1 MTWWQS
7 SLKVPN
13 QAFPYAALL
22 LGAALAGLALL
33 ALPVVAGE
41 PSAAAGDEPVET
53 EGGWAGLSTANK
65 VFFCIAFFF
74 SALFVWQFIMT
85 MIGLAGSGA
94 DVEVDADVGG
104 DVDVDADV
112 GDVDA
117 GGDVEADAGDTG
129 GADAAAAEGDTA
141 LSFKLL
147 SLRSV
152 VAGGTLFGWA
162 GALYLYNGT
171 PLDTALVYALAWA
184 FGGALIVAVLMYLM
198 RRLQETGTPRLA
210 TCVGRPATVYMDIP
224 ESGAGKGRTM
234 VSGAVSS
241 VPARS
246 AGGNALKAGTPVRVT
261 RLVNPSTV
269 EVEKTDE

>member
-1 MTWWQS
+1 MTRRQS
-7 SLKVPN
+7 SLTVSN
-13 QAFPYAALL
+13 QASPCAALL
-22 LGAALAGLALL
+22 LGAALAGLFLFA
-33 ALPVVAGE
+33 ATASAGE
-41 PSAAAGDEPVET
+41 AAPDAEGGSVET
-53 EGGWAGLSTANK
+53 EGGWSGLTPANK
-65 VFFCIAFFF
+65 ILFCTAFFF
-74 SALFVWQFIMT
+74 SALFIWQFIMT

-117 GGDVEADAGDTG
+117 GGDFEAEAGDAGD
-129 GADAAAAEGDTA
+129 ADAEAAEGETA

-147 SLRSV
+147 SFRSV

-162 GALYLYNGT
+162 GALYLYNGI
-171 PLDTALVYALAWA
+171 PLGTALVYALAWA
-184 FGGALIVAVLMYLM
+184 CAGALIVAILMYLM
-198 RRLQETGTPRLA
+198 RRLQETGTSRLA
-210 TCVGRPATVYMDIP
+210 TCVGQPATVYMDIP
-224 ESGAGKGRTM
+224 ASGAGKVRTL
-234 VSGAVSS
+234 VSGAVRF

-246 AGGNALKAGTPVRVT
+246 AGGKALKAGTPVRVT

>member
-1 MTWWQS
+1 MTRRQS
-7 SLKVPN
+7 SLTVSN
-13 QAFPYAALL
+13 QASPCAALL
-22 LGAALAGLALL
+22 LGAALAGLFLFA
-33 ALPVVAGE
+33 ATASAGE
-41 PSAAAGDEPVET
+41 AAPDAEGGSVET
-53 EGGWAGLSTANK
+53 EGGWSGLTPANK
-65 VFFCIAFFF
+65 ILFCTAFFF
-74 SALFVWQFIMT
+74 SALFIWQFIMT

-117 GGDVEADAGDTG
+117 GGDFEAE
-129 GADAAAAEGDTA
+129 AAEGETA

-147 SLRSV
+147 SFRSV

-162 GALYLYNGT
+162 GALYLYNGI
-171 PLDTALVYALAWA
+171 PLGTALLYALAWA
-184 FGGALIVAVLMYLM
+184 CAGALIVAILMYLM
-198 RRLQETGTPRLA
+198 RRLQETGTSRLA
-210 TCVGRPATVYMDIP
+210 TCVGQPATVYMDIP
-224 ESGAGKGRTM
+224 ASGAGKVRTL
-234 VSGAVSS
+234 VSGAVRF

-246 AGGNALKAGTPVRVT
+246 AGGKALKAGTPVRVT